1 MELVTALRR
10 LSQHKL
16 ALLAAVVVAALA
28 AVLIS
33 YRVGFPT
40 KFESRSHTVGLATA
54 TALIDTPSSQV
65 VDLGGETG
73 NDPSSLASRASLLA
87 SLMTTSP
94 LREKIAEQA
103 GISPTTLIASSIDP
117 LGGAAAAAAAP
128 AVSGAVVTAKDP
140 RANILKVSIPNI
152 QSSQV
157 PIIVVNTQAP
167 DAAGAAKLANEAIVV
182 LKAHVTALAA
192 SQRVPGARRIVV
204 TQLGPA
210 QAESARRGPSPLISA
225 IIFVVVFL
233 IGCAVILT
241 VLWLRGAWKT
251 AAEDEQMPAELAEVE
266 WLPVSNGEPAPIQ
279 EAPARKGRQS
289 EVRRRT
295 STTTRGGDGT
305 RDWMS
310 AP

>member
-1 MELVTALRR
+1 M
-10 LSQHKL
+10 
-16 ALLAAVVVAALA
+16 A

-33 YRVGFPT
+33 YRVGLPT

-94 LREKIAEQA
+94 LREEIAKQA

-117 LGGAAAAAAAP
+117 AGGAAAAAAAP

-192 SQRVPGARRIVV
+192 SQQVPGARRIVV

-225 IIFVVVFL
+225 IIFVFVFL

-241 VLWLRGAWKT
+241 VLWLRGAWET

-266 WLPVSNGEPAPIQ
+266 WLPVNNGEPAPIQ
-279 EAPARKGRQS
+279 EAPARKGRAS

-295 STTTRGGDGT
+295 SSATRGGDGA